1 MRRPLLAL
9 ALLASALPGAVSM
22 LELLEAK
29 PDALSNSFPE
39 PGPMQLQ
46 RANQLQGGAGRP
58 LAPEVPG
65 GRPLMAAAPTSAGVP
80 AAPVTNLQGAL
91 RMSMGSLMG
100 FCRCEGALP
109 PQPPPPPAR
118 PPLPAPHAPPPRV
131 AACESVLGDLI
142 DNLEDDFPGRQYTEG
157 DIYALINDR
166 FCYGVKWVFRSPCRY
181 ILQKYMDEVIELIM
195 VEATEREICE
205 QLRFCW

>member
-1 MRRPLLAL
+1 MYKR
-9 ALLASALPGAVSM
+9 
-22 LELLEAK
+22 
-29 PDALSNSFPE
+29 
-39 PGPMQLQ
+39 Q
-46 RANQLQGGAGRP
+46 
-58 LAPEVPG
+58 
-65 GRPLMAAAPTSAGVP
+65 
-80 AAPVTNLQGAL
+80 
-91 RMSMGSLMG
+91 
-100 FCRCEGALP
+100 
-109 PQPPPPPAR
+109 
-118 PPLPAPHAPPPRV
+118 
-131 AACESVLGDLI
+131 VLGDLI

>member
-1 MRRPLLAL
+1 MCPRFDCHRISGIVAYQT
-9 ALLASALPGAVSM
+9 SDVY
-22 LELLEAK
+22 
-29 PDALSNSFPE
+29 
-39 PGPMQLQ
+39 LQ
-46 RANQLQGGAGRP
+46 REQRYAHQSNKPNITRWP
-58 LAPEVPG
+58 
-65 GRPLMAAAPTSAGVP
+65 S
-80 AAPVTNLQGAL
+80 
-91 RMSMGSLMG
+91 
-100 FCRCEGALP
+100 
-109 PQPPPPPAR
+109 
-118 PPLPAPHAPPPRV
+118 
-131 AACESVLGDLI
+131 CESVLGDLI

>member
-1 MRRPLLAL
+1 MK
-9 ALLASALPGAVSM
+9 GA
-22 LELLEAK
+22 
-29 PDALSNSFPE
+29 
-39 PGPMQLQ
+39 
-46 RANQLQGGAGRP
+46 AGRVLKGDAEANP
-58 LAPEVPG
+58 Y
-65 GRPLMAAAPTSAGVP
+65 
-80 AAPVTNLQGAL
+80 L
-91 RMSMGSLMG
+91 RRVWEQES
-100 FCRCEGALP
+100 
-109 PQPPPPPAR
+109 
-118 PPLPAPHAPPPRV
+118 V
-131 AACESVLGDLI
+131 AALCATAFGEPVESVLGDLI

>member
-1 MRRPLLAL
+1 MKVAHHAKHPPRARRP
-9 ALLASALPGAVSM
+9 
-22 LELLEAK
+22 
-29 PDALSNSFPE
+29 
-39 PGPMQLQ
+39 
-46 RANQLQGGAGRP
+46 
-58 LAPEVPG
+58 AP
-65 GRPLMAAAPTSAGVP
+65 AP
-80 AAPVTNLQGAL
+80 
-91 RMSMGSLMG
+91 R
-100 FCRCEGALP
+100 FH
-109 PQPPPPPAR
+109 
-118 PPLPAPHAPPPRV
+118 PPLPPRTANV
-131 AACESVLGDLI
+131 RPRRAACESVLGDLI

>member
-1 MRRPLLAL
+1 MLYADGFLPLRGCA
-9 ALLASALPGAVSM
+9 AVAALP
-22 LELLEAK
+22 L
-29 PDALSNSFPE
+29 
-39 PGPMQLQ
+39 
-46 RANQLQGGAGRP
+46 
-58 LAPEVPG
+58 
-65 GRPLMAAAPTSAGVP
+65 
-80 AAPVTNLQGAL
+80 
-91 RMSMGSLMG
+91 
-100 FCRCEGALP
+100 
-109 PQPPPPPAR
+109 PAR